1 MTVWIL
7 IAVAIEGM
15 ALIGALG
22 VLSTKRTAVAFVTG
36 FNTMALVTGIFAWYG
51 GLSPR
56 TVLVL
61 VMVVA
66 YLLRMNWILLVWSDN
81 TAVSK
86 LDEHTPVAQ
95 KLLLP
100 FVLANTVGWAYCLP
114 FYFATR
120 NPDPLGLVDAV
131 AVGTYLLGT
140 ALHFGSDYQKR
151 RFKLRP
157 EGKGKLLDT
166 GLWSLCRH
174 PNYFGDFLIYVSFA
188 VVGGSVWGWIGP
200 ALNLLQYAFDAI
212 PKNEKWAAARYGP
225 AWDAYKAKTKAFLPH
240 LI

>member
-1 MTVWIL
+1 MWIV

-22 VLSTKRTAVAFVTG
+22 VLSTKRTRVAFVTG
-36 FNTMALVTGIFAWYG
+36 FNTMALVTGVFVWCA

-56 TVLVL
+56 AVLVV
-61 VMVVA
+61 VMVVS
-66 YLLRMNWILLVWSDN
+66 YLLRMNWILLVWSGQ

-86 LDEHTPVAQ
+86 LDEHTPGPQ

-114 FYFATR
+114 FYFATQ
-120 NPDPLGLVDAV
+120 NPDPLGLTDAV
-131 AVGTYLLGT
+131 AAGIYVLGT
-140 ALHFGSDYQKR
+140 VLHFGSDYQKR

-157 EGKGKLLDT
+157 DVKGKLLDS
-166 GLWSLCRH
+166 GFWSLCRH
-174 PNYFGDFLIYVSFA
+174 PNYLGDFLIYVSFA
-188 VVGGSVWGWIGP
+188 VVGGSFWGWIGP
-200 ALNLLQYAFDAI
+200 VMNLLQYAFDAI

-225 AWDAYKAKTKAFLPH
+225 AWGAYKARTKAFVPY